1 MKRCNLPDTDY
12 LKITKAASELGC
24 KVEDIIHWA
33 ANQKTTLYLMLE
45 ESECAVIVRNLD
57 PAQPNDAFDKQMGAQ
72 DRLVNATLK
81 ITQGEFG
88 LARLHFNDVRPSKLF
103 GGVPMFYRFSYGG
116 VTYPLTLMAKASG
129 LWTVGHSFAK
139 QLETHGMVEFRSFF
153 VTHGYLLTL
162 NNPIDGFQVSIVPI
176 TSAKNPEVPDCRV
189 FPEHLWLTHESVK
202 QLFSNT
208 ARHSSRSGITALNKH
223 PRYSPKKHA
232 MLIFLTELLVE
243 HDDVLATIAVD
254 RDTFTSSHYHQLVIE
269 LRHALQCPD
278 KELVKQLIKRC
289 AHTSAGF
296 LFLANRPFEE
306 WSNTAIAEAIQ
317 TLMCSRPRD
326 QIQSQ
331 LANVDKNTIRDWLN

>member
-1 MKRCNLPDTDY
+1 MTRYDLPDTDY

-45 ESECAVIVRNLD
+45 ESECAVIIRNLT
-57 PAQPNDAFDKQMGAQ
+57 PAQPNSTFDKQMEAQ

-88 LARLHFNDVRPSKLF
+88 LARLHFNDVRPGKLF

-162 NNPIDGFQVSIVPI
+162 DNPIDGFQVSIVPV

-189 FPEHLWLTHESVK
+189 LPEHLWLTQESMK
-202 QLFSNT
+202 QLLRNT
-208 ARHSSRSGITALNKH
+208 ARHSSSSGSTALEKS
-223 PRYSPKKHA
+223 PRYSTKKHA

-243 HDDVLATIAVD
+243 HDDALATFAVE
-254 RDTFTSSHYHQLVIE
+254 RNNLTSSHYHQLVIK
-269 LRHALQCPD
+269 LCQALQCPD
-278 KELVKQLIKRC
+278 KELIRQLIKRC

-296 LFLANRPFEE
+296 LFLANKPSEE

-317 TLMCSRPRD
+317 TLMYSRPRD

-331 LANVDKNTIRDWLN
+331 LANVDKNTIQNWLN